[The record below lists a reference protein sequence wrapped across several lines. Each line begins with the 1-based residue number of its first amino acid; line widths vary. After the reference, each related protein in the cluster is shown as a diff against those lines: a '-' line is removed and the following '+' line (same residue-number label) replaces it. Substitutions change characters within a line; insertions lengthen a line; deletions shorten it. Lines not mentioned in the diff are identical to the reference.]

1 MVGAVAGLVSRS
13 PAPSSAGLLERD
25 HQLGVIEDV
34 LGDALAGRGAT
45 VCVVGEAGV
54 GKSALLGEI
63 AILGRQFMVL
73 RARGDELECD
83 YPYGVVRQLFE
94 GALRVAGDGD
104 AVFAGPAELARGVF
118 DLAEFDASMAQDAT
132 FSHQHG
138 LYWLTVQLIDQL
150 GPLLLIVDDAHR
162 ADESSLRFLRFL
174 SRRLDGLRVVLV
186 LAARPPEQLDTDTL
200 VVEML
205 EDPECR
211 IVTVDRLSPA
221 GTAEYLGLVWTPA
234 AASLAT
240 VCHELSSGNPLMLR
254 ALVIEA
260 QRTGV
265 VPDAVSADELRT
277 LGVRSIGQRVERLLG
292 GAPPAALALAQA
304 IAILGADVPPSS
316 AIELAGVRREDAAP
330 ALDVLL
336 RLGLL
341 EEVPTGLRFAHPLV
355 RASVYMLMS
364 PVERQDAHTR
374 AARTLH
380 ESGAD
385 AEEVAAHLIA
395 AGPTREPWMAA
406 VLERAA
412 EHALALGV
420 PETAARFLARAV
432 EHGGEDARLL
442 ARLANAESHAGLTGG
457 LDHYRRAIAAATTDH
472 AAELELQYA
481 GALAMAGQTTKA
493 FDVLLA
499 VAAPGDPPAARAAL
513 HAAALFTRSPAAFAH
528 RDVVA
533 AGIAAEAASLAA
545 ADDPGSR
552 LLSATYA
559 FERAVRGDPVDAV
572 RTLIEPTVRG
582 GGLPLDMRA
591 TSPWGYG
598 IWALILSDRGSEAL
612 RECDHG
618 VEQGRRSGQLV
629 LLALA
634 LCLRAGVHLRHG
646 SLLLA
651 EADCVESL
659 ELARYPSW
667 RFGAAACTQFLVEIL
682 LEQGRTA
689 EARAAFGEL
698 SAAQRNPDTIAVE
711 LLVRTCHARLLLAER
726 AAERALV
733 EALDLGRCAD
743 EGRFGCVIH
752 IPWRT
757 IGASAA
763 AALGDIEQARALA
776 ADHLRCCK
784 AFGVRGAIADALLVQ
799 ATLAPDDE
807 RRCRLDET
815 LKVARTAGAPLSLAK
830 VLVAAAREMRVTG
843 RIQQAREL
851 AREASKVASQCAA
864 MPVVDAALDEL
875 AASGA
880 RPRRRGG
887 AGPHLLTASEN
898 RVARLAADG
907 ASNREIAQTLFV
919 TQKTVEGHLSAAY
932 RKLSISSR
940 AQLTSRL
947 SST

>member
-1 MVGAVAGLVSRS
+1 MGRNL
-13 PAPSSAGLLERD
+13 APSSAALLERD
-25 HQLGVIEDV
+25 RQLGEIEEV
-34 LGDALAGRGAT
+34 LGDALAGKGTT
-45 VCVVGEAGV
+45 VCVVGEAGA
-54 GKSALLGEI
+54 GKTTLLGEV
-63 AILGRQFMVL
+63 ASLGRQFGIL
-73 RARGDELECD
+73 RARGDELEHD
-83 YPYGVVRQLFE
+83 YPYGIVRQLFE
-94 GALRVAGDGD
+94 GALRTVADSD
-104 AVFAGPAELARGVF
+104 AAFAGPAELARGVF
-118 DLAEFDASMAQDAT
+118 NPIEPDDSVAQDAV

-150 GPLLLIVDDAHR
+150 GPLLLIVDDAHS

-174 SRRLDGLRVVLV
+174 SRRLDGLRLVQV
-186 LAARPPEQLDTDTL
+186 LAVRSPEQLDSDTL

-205 EDPECR
+205 ENPECR

-221 GTAEYLGLVWTPA
+221 GTARYLGLVWSPEA
-234 AASLAT
+234 ESLAQ

-254 ALVIEA
+254 SLVNEA
-260 QRTGV
+260 RNTGV
-265 VPDAVSADELRT
+265 APDAVSGAELRK
-277 LGVRSIGQRVERLLG
+277 LGVRSIGQRVERLLA

-304 IAILGADVPPSS
+304 VAILGADVPLGS
-316 AIELAGVRREDAAP
+316 AIELACVAREDAAP

-341 EEVPTGLRFAHPLV
+341 EEAPAGLRFAHPLV
-355 RASVYMLMS
+355 RISVHMMMS
-364 PVERQDAHTR
+364 PVQRQDAHTR
-374 AARTLH
+374 AARMLY
-380 ESGAD
+380 ESGAG
-385 AEEVAAHLIA
+385 AEEVAAHLAA
-395 AGPTREPWMAA
+395 AGPSREPWMAA

-432 EHGGEDARLL
+432 EHAGEDARLL
-442 ARLANAESHAGLTGG
+442 ALLANAESHAGLAGG
-457 LDHYRRAIAAATTDH
+457 LDHYRRAIAVATRDR

-481 GALAMAGQTTKA
+481 GALAMSGQTAKA

-499 VAAPGDPPAARAAL
+499 AAAAGDPPAARAAL
-513 HAAALFTRSPAAFAH
+513 HAAALFSDSPAALAH
-528 RDVVA
+528 RDLVA
-533 AGIAAEAASLAA
+533 AGIAAEAPGLAK
-545 ADDPGSR
+545 ADDLGSR
-552 LLSATYA
+552 LLGATYA
-559 FERAVRGDPVDAV
+559 FERASRGDPADAV
-572 RTLIEPTVRG
+572 WALIAPAVRG

-598 IWALILSDRGSEAL
+598 IWALILSERWPEAL
-612 RECDHG
+612 RECDRG
-618 VEQGRRSGQLV
+618 VEQGRHSGQLV
-629 LLALA
+629 VLALA

-667 RFGAAACTQFLVEIL
+667 HFGAAACTQFLVDIL

-689 EARAAFGEL
+689 DARAAFARL
-698 SAAQRNPDTIAVE
+698 SPTQRDSGTIAVE
-711 LLVRTCHARLLLAER
+711 LLVRACQARLLLAEH
-726 AAERALV
+726 AAERALA

-743 EGRFGCVIH
+743 EGRFGCAVH
-752 IPWRT
+752 IPWRM

-763 AALGDIEQARALA
+763 AALGDVEQARALA
-776 ADHLRCCK
+776 ADQVQRCR
-784 AFGVRGAIADALLVQ
+784 AFGVRGATADALLVQ

-807 RRCRLDET
+807 RPRRLDET
-815 LKVARTAGAPLSLAK
+815 LEVALSAGAPLSIAK

-851 AREASKVASQCAA
+851 AHEASKIASECAA
-864 MPVVDAALDEL
+864 MPIVDAALDEL

-887 AGPHLLTASEN
+887 TGPHLLTASES

-907 ASNREIAQTLFV
+907 ASNREIAQALFV
-919 TQKTVEGHLSAAY
+919 TQKTVEGHLSATY

-940 AQLTSRL
+940 AQLGLRL
-947 SST
+947 SSA